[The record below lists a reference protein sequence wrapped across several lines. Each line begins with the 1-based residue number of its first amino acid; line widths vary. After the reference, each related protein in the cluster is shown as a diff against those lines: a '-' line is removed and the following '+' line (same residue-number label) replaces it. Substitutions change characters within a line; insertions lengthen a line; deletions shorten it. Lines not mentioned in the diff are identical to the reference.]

1 MMCNVQALGVGV
13 IYTAQER
20 MQAVENTAEEDE
32 EAEESDIMF
41 VPDVSKGARSAI
53 NAMVPAIGRLY
64 TVRVTKPVKLR
75 TGGTKDQAVARRRLC
90 RGVHRSYDTGT
101 GSDYE
106 QTSTPM
112 GCERVGTSV
121 WIGGLA

>member
-53 NAMVPAIGRLY
+53 NAMVDVIGRLY
-64 TVRVTKPVKLR
+64 TVRVTKTVKLR
-75 TGGTKDQAVARRRLC
+75 SGGTKDKEVVQRRLWL
-90 RGVHRSYDTGT
+90 GVHQIGRASWR
-101 GSDYE
+101 
-106 QTSTPM
+106 
-112 GCERVGTSV
+112 ERVCQYV
-121 WIGGLA
+121 